1 MSLPFRVAGICAA
14 LVLATLAAGCRQ
26 LKVTGAPDL
35 CPTEERLTDE
45 EVRTC
50 WDKHETTLNTRRP
63 IADST
68 GGGRLRGAALPIAG
82 RRLRHAVAL
91 DYSGSMYGG
100 YDDEE
105 PGASPCGWHFE
116 DNRHVRNGTYYWEK
130 PEFAQFL
137 ADGPLGAL
145 TGTEPVHPMAF
156 NHSVTVLG
164 ADGTFSTFDEAAGRF
179 PGTLPPP
186 VHGRDAVLAVLT
198 ATGAGRLPANPAK
211 APFGDP
217 QQTRLKGVL
226 DAASALFESFDERDG
241 ILWIVTDNIIEQAPP
256 GAVEV
261 ARDVLYNQEFY
272 ETLRDNPRWQVIHAW
287 PVHRAP
293 WLCSSTLMVYGL
305 YYSSRLRIDEHNYR
319 ELCRGAEA
327 QLAHEH
333 QIAAFKRY
341 AHAASPSPGQ
351 PFKLKPHDID
361 VVEISFVGQVRCDPV
376 KVGMVGECRAQIK
389 VENLLHHRRI
399 DAAEIVLVNGR
410 CDPWGLRSR
419 RLWPVRIA
427 SPFCAGTV
435 TKTLALPHPILPGRP
450 EKLTIRFPS
459 PPVET
464 VRNTFADH
472 WESANFDRFLML
484 GRMNVGIRN
493 LATSMV
499 IKEEALQDVY
509 GVQSLPTLFRNPS
522 TDNLQTSICLPLSV
536 QNPSFFASLVLVAL
550 IATAVLMVVLV
561 LWLLKPS
568 FRTVLIDGVDQGRF
582 RLMRIGSHDLR
593 HRNERIGRAKLGW
606 NGAPA
611 LRGVTGHKI
620 RKEGNHWVGEDQAT
634 GDRVIIEVVAKR
646 TTKRSAVDRN
656 DAF

>member
-1 MSLPFRVAGICAA
+1 MRQALRFSGVCAA
-14 LVLATLAAGCRQ
+14 LLLAALAAGCRQ
-26 LKVTGAPDL
+26 FKVTGAPDL
-35 CPTEERLTDE
+35 CPAEERLTPE

-63 IADST
+63 LDDST
-68 GGGRLRGAALPIAG
+68 GGGRLHDAALPIAG
-82 RRLRHAVAL
+82 RRLRHAIAL

-100 YDDEE
+100 YDDEK

-116 DNRHVRNGTYYWEK
+116 GNRHVRNGPYYWEK
-130 PEFAQFL
+130 PEFARFL
-137 ADGPLGAL
+137 ADSPLGAL
-145 TGTEPVHPMAF
+145 TGTEPVHPVAF
-156 NHSVTVLG
+156 NRFVTVLG
-164 ADGTFSTFDEAAGRF
+164 ADGNFNTFDEVAGRF
-179 PGTLPPP
+179 PGALPPP
-186 VHGRDAVLAVLT
+186 VQGRDAVLAALT
-198 ATGAGRLPANPAK
+198 ASGSGRLPANPVQ

-217 QQTRLKGVL
+217 RQTRLKGVL

-241 ILWIVTDNIIEQAPP
+241 ILWIVTDNIIEQAPA

-272 ETLRDNPRWQVIHAW
+272 ETLRDDPRWQVIHAW
-287 PVHRAP
+287 PIHKAP
-293 WLCSSTLMVYGL
+293 WLCGSTLMVYGL
-305 YYSSRLRIDEHNYR
+305 YYSSRLRIDERNYR
-319 ELCRGAEA
+319 ELCRGDGA
-327 QLAHEH
+327 QLAHER
-333 QIAAFKRY
+333 QIAAFQRY
-341 AHAASPSPGQ
+341 AHTASPSPGQ

-376 KVGMVGECRAQIK
+376 KVGMAGECKAQIK

-435 TKTLALPHPILPGRP
+435 ARTLALPHPILPGRP
-450 EKLTIRFPS
+450 EKLAIRFAS

-464 VRNTFADH
+464 VRTTFADH
-472 WESANFDRFLML
+472 WESANFSRFLML

-499 IKEEALQDVY
+499 IGEEALQDIY
-509 GVQSLPTLFRNPS
+509 GVESLPRLFRNPS

-550 IATAVLMVVLV
+550 IAAAVLIVALFI
-561 LWLLKPS
+561 WLLKPS
-568 FRTVLIDGVDQGRF
+568 FRTIIIDGVDQDRF
-582 RLMRIGSHDLR
+582 RLMRIGSHDLHYR
-593 HRNERIGRAKLGW
+593 SQRIGRAKLGW

-611 LRGVTGHKI
+611 LRGVAGHKI
-620 RKEGNHWVGEDQAT
+620 RKEGNHWVGEDLAT
-634 GDRVIIEVVAKR
+634 GDKVIIEVVAKNKGKVSR
-646 TTKRSAVDRN
+646 PSGD